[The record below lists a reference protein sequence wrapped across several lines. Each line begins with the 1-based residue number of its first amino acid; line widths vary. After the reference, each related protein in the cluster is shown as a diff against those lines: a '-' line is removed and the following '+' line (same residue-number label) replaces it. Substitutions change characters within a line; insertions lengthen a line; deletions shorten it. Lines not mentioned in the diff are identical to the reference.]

1 MRKELLLAV
10 IYLVMDVVWIT
21 TMSSLLYNTTVKN
34 VQKTEMIPNL
44 LYAVLS
50 YVTLLIAIFYV
61 CIPLSKQYNSVMV
74 FGLVGFVIYGV
85 YNFTNGAIFSDYD
98 WKTVVIDTVWGV
110 VSFTI
115 VGQLYKRM

>member
-61 CIPLSKQYNSVMV
+61 CIPLSKQYNSAMV

-98 WKTVVIDTVWGV
+98 WKTVIIDTVWGV